1 MPALYDFIVKPIG
14 ERYANKQKI
23 GNKTL
28 ILNTKIESF
37 KHVNKTAEV
46 IEVPRN
52 NFTPIKKGDLVIIHH
67 NVFRRYYDIKGRAK
81 DSSNYFKENKYFCYI
96 DQIFLYKRDNTW
108 YTPPGYCFVKPIYSK
123 NYLDTNKEEPLV
135 GVLKHLGSDLRDF
148 NLNNDDLIGFTP
160 NSEYEFIIDKEKLYR
175 VPINSISIKYGKK
188 KNEVEYNPSW
198 V

>member
-67 NVFRRYYDIKGRAK
+67 NVFRRYYDIKGKEKNSRSFFK
-81 DSSNYFKENKYFCYI
+81 DNRYFVST
-96 DQIFLYKRDNTW
+96 DQIYLYKRDKEWKTIFDI
-108 YTPPGYCFVKPIYSK
+108 CFVIPTK
-123 NYLDTNKEEPLV
+123 NQRE
-135 GVLKHLGSDLRDF
+135 G
-148 NLNNDDLIGFTP
+148 I
-160 NSEYEFIIDKEKLYR
+160 
-175 VPINSISIKYGKK
+175 IKYDNRSLNYFGINIGDKISFK
-188 KNEVEYNPSW
+188 DKRQFEFLIDDELLYCMKSKDVLIYHGHERNEKENNRSRAESGG
-198 V
+198 